1 MTRHLADFVLA
12 AALSALA
19 FAPAVPAL
27 AQSAAP
33 VADDL
38 APSRD
43 SPRATPAGNTF
54 TAPAGWSMRT
64 APNMVVLN
72 SPEGDSH
79 MAIVDV
85 EAPDAA
91 AATASAWKT
100 YRADAKWPLKVSTKQ
115 APRNGWTERYLLQY
129 ETSPNERATVLAVA
143 SRAGAG
149 WAVLI
154 VDASDM
160 TFEKRGSQF
169 RLVGNSL
176 RPKGYTRETFAGK
189 KAHPLDAQRI
199 EVLKRFVAEGMKELD
214 IPGVGLAFIDGGRI
228 VWEGGV
234 GVKELGKPEPID
246 KDTLFIAASNTKSLT
261 TLLLAE
267 LVDEKKMRW
276 DERVTDIYPAFKL
289 GDAETTRQVLVK
301 HLICAC
307 TGLPRQD
314 FEWLFTWARATPE
327 SNMRLLGTMQPTS
340 GFGQL
345 FQYSNLMASAAGFIG
360 AALLE
365 PRMELGAAYD
375 QAMQRKVFDPLAM
388 KNTTFDFKRVL
399 AGNYARPHGRSVD
412 SEMKVIA
419 MDMNYSIIP
428 ARPAGGVWTSAHDL
442 ALYVQMELARG
453 KLPNGKRL
461 VSEENLLARRV
472 PQVAVGEDVA
482 YGMGLFIDTQWGIPI
497 IYHGGDLFGFHSNM
511 YWLPD
516 HDVGLVIL
524 TNADGGG
531 LLRAAFLRR
540 ALEVLFDGKSEAQP
554 GVTAAAATQKAQ
566 EKKERER
573 LVIPADPAY
582 ADKLAARYSSAEL
595 GNVDVKRSA
604 TGVVFDFGAWKT
616 PVASRKNDDGTT
628 SFVTIDPAITGLEF
642 VVAERGGKRAL
653 VIRDA
658 QHEYVYSES

>member
-1 MTRHLADFVLA
+1 MTRLASLLLY
-12 AALSALA
+12 AALSFAGAAAADNLA
-19 FAPAVPAL
+19 RVK
-27 AQSAAP
+27 
-33 VADDL
+33 D
-38 APSRD
+38 APS
-43 SPRATPAGNTF
+43 ATPAGATF
-54 TAPAGWSMRT
+54 TAPAGWSMRP

-72 SPEGDSH
+72 APEGDSH

-85 EAPDAA
+85 DAPDAA
-91 AATASAWKT
+91 AATAAAWKA
-100 YRADAKWPLKVSTKQ
+100 YRPDAKWPLKVSTKQ
-115 APRNGWTERYLLQY
+115 APRNGWPERQLSQY
-129 ETSPNERATVLAVA
+129 ETSPNERATVFALA
-143 SRAGAG
+143 SRAGG
-149 WAVLI
+149 NWTVVI
-154 VDASDM
+154 IDASDM

-169 RLVGNSL
+169 RLVTNSL

-199 EVLKRFVAEGMKELD
+199 EVLKRFVADGMKQLD
-214 IPGVGLAFIDGGRI
+214 IPGVGLAFIDGGKV

-234 GVKELGKPEPID
+234 GVKEIGKSEAVD

-267 LVDEKKMRW
+267 LVDEKKIRW
-276 DERVTDIYPAFKL
+276 DERVTDAYPAFKL
-289 GDAETTRQVLVK
+289 GDADTTRRVLVK

-314 FEWLFTWARATPE
+314 FEWLFTWASSTPD

-360 AALLE
+360 AKLLE
-365 PRMELGAAYD
+365 PKMELGAAYD
-375 QAMQRKVFDPLAM
+375 AAMQRKVFDPLAM

-419 MDMNYSIIP
+419 MDMNYSIVP

-453 KLPNGKRL
+453 KLPDGKRL

-472 PQVAVGEDVA
+472 PQVAVSEDVA

-497 IYHGGDLFGFHSNM
+497 ISHGGDLFGYHSNM

-516 HDVGLVIL
+516 HNVGLVIL
-524 TNADGGG
+524 TNADGGS
-531 LLRAAFLRR
+531 LLRGAFLRR
-540 ALEVLFDGKSEAQP
+540 ALEVLFDGKPEAEP
-554 GVTAAAATQKAQ
+554 GVAAAAATQLAQ

-573 LVIPADPAY
+573 LVIPADAGS
-582 ADKLAARYSSAEL
+582 AEKLAARYASAEL
-595 GNVDVKRSA
+595 GNIEVKRGA
-604 TGVVFDFGAWKT
+604 TGVIFDFGAWKS
-616 PVASRKNDDGTT
+616 PVASRRNDDGTT

-642 VVAERGGKRAL
+642 VVADRDGKRAL
-653 VIRDA
+653 VVRDA
-658 QHEYVYSES
+658 QHEYVFMERS

>member
-1 MTRHLADFVLA
+1 MTRRLADLVLA
-12 AALSALA
+12 TALSALA
-19 FAPAVPAL
+19 FVPPIPAL

-33 VADDL
+33 ATDNL

-43 SPRATPAGNTF
+43 SPRATPAGTTF

-79 MAIVDV
+79 IAIVDV
-85 EAPDAA
+85 EAPDAGP
-91 AATASAWKT
+91 ATATAWKT
-100 YRADAKWPLKVSTKQ
+100 YRADARWPLKVSAKQ
-115 APRNGWTERYLLQY
+115 APRNGWTERHLLQY
-129 ETSPNERATVLAVA
+129 ETSPNERATVFALA

-149 WAVLI
+149 WTVVI
-154 VDASDM
+154 IDASDM

-169 RLVGNSL
+169 RLVTNSL

-199 EVLKRFVAEGMKELD
+199 EVLRRFVADGMKELD

-234 GVKELGKPEPID
+234 GVKELGKPQPID

-289 GDAETTRQVLVK
+289 GDAQTTRQVLVK

-314 FEWLFTWARATPE
+314 FEWLFTWARSTPD

-360 AALLE
+360 ARLLE
-365 PRMELGAAYD
+365 PTMELGAAYD
-375 QAMQRKVFDPLAM
+375 EAMQRKVFDPLAM

-399 AGNYARPHGRSVD
+399 AGNFARPHGRSVD

-419 MDMNYSIIP
+419 MDMNYSIVP

-453 KLPNGKRL
+453 KLPNGKQL

-497 IYHGGDLFGFHSNM
+497 ISHGGDLFGYHSNM

-516 HDVGLVIL
+516 HNVGLVIL
-524 TNADGGG
+524 TNADGGS
-531 LLRAAFLRR
+531 LLRGAFLRR
-540 ALEVLFDGKSEAQP
+540 TLEVLFDGKSEAQP
-554 GVTAAAATQKAQ
+554 TVAAAAATQKAQ

-582 ADKLAARYSSAEL
+582 ADRLAARYSSAEL
-595 GNVDVKRSA
+595 GSVDVKRSGM
-604 TGVVFDFGAWKT
+604 GVIFDFGAWKS

-642 VVAERGGKRAL
+642 VVAERGGKRVL
-653 VIRDA
+653 VVRDA
-658 QHEYVYSES
+658 QHEYVFTES